1 MPKCRSRHGRARR
14 IRYRSGTATNI
25 DLQDHSNLEAMFVSK
40 PDLVV
45 EHFRA
50 RGILCLLDMEMF
62 RRLWYTNREAAE
74 RIVTVARAHGIP
86 LERE

>member
-1 MPKCRSRHGRARR
+1 
-14 IRYRSGTATNI
+14 
-25 DLQDHSNLEAMFVSK
+25 MFVSK